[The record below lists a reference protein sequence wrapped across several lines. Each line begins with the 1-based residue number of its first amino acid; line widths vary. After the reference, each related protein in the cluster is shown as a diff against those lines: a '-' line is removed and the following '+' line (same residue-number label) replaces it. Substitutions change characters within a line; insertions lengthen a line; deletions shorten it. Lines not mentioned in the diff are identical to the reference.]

1 MFSYRF
7 RDLCKTPPFAQFRRQ
22 TQILSLEILNVFL
35 HLIPLAA
42 GSPSLNLNPA
52 YSGKHFSKV
61 SFIVLP
67 FVIIVLSYS
76 VSAWSQVSAPEVQA
90 VTVWGE
96 SAVTN
101 NPALDKQLAITHARR
116 TALEQV
122 VGSYV
127 TSSTLVR
134 NFQVVED
141 RIYSKATGFINSYK
155 ILQENRGETQRTQIE
170 ALVSLVPVAEI
181 LRASG
186 LLRKWRVGILMAPEQ
201 LDSTLRFY
209 SKSRIMEVA
218 GSIESEI
225 GKKLIQ
231 AGFKTVDPRHLE
243 KLRKEFNEINKIS
256 GSSFQG
262 VDLLITGTI
271 SLDAR
276 SSVGPMHQATCQIH
290 CKALRVDTGEIVYQ
304 DIVGNTFDGINLLVS
319 RDIAFKYAGTLG
331 NGMLSDGT
339 PDLRAFGISDSAALQ
354 KAIHLSSVMASDI
367 MVSQI
372 TRIPAAASSRIALEI
387 HGLEFSQ
394 LMELEEYL
402 KTIEGVA
409 NVSIEEFADGI
420 QNMEIEYDG
429 DAIILARSLS
439 QSDACKNMGLK
450 VKNITKNKIILKLK

>member
-1 MFSYRF
+1 MFSYR
-7 RDLCKTPPFAQFRRQ
+7 
-22 TQILSLEILNVFL
+22 
-35 HLIPLAA
+35 
-42 GSPSLNLNPA
+42 
-52 YSGKHFSKV
+52 
-61 SFIVLP
+61 FIVLP

-76 VSAWSQVSAPEVQA
+76 VSAWSQVSVPEVQA
-90 VTVWGE
+90 VTAWGE
-96 SAVTN
+96 SALTN

-155 ILQENRGETQRTQIE
+155 ILQENRGETQRAQIE

-186 LLRKWRVGILMAPEQ
+186 LLRKWRVGILMSPEQ

-209 SKSRIMEVA
+209 SKSMMMEVA
-218 GSIESEI
+218 SGIESEI
-225 GKKLIQ
+225 GKKMIE

-243 KLRKEFNEINKIS
+243 KLRKEFNTVPSN
-256 GSSFQG
+256 SFKG
-262 VDLLITGTI
+262 IDLLITGTI
-271 SLDAR
+271 SLNAR

-304 DIVGNTFDGINLLVS
+304 DIVGNTFDGVNLLVS

-409 NVSIEEFADGI
+409 NVSIEEFAEGI

-439 QSDACKNMGLK
+439 ESGACKNMGLK

>member
-1 MFSYRF
+1 
-7 RDLCKTPPFAQFRRQ
+7 PFAQFRRQ

-35 HLIPLAA
+35 HLKF
-42 GSPSLNLNPA
+42 SPSLNLN
-52 YSGKHFSKV
+52 KIEHFSKV

-76 VSAWSQVSAPEVQA
+76 VNAWSQVSAPEVQA
-90 VTVWGE
+90 VTAWGE

-170 ALVSLVPVAEI
+170 ALVSLAPVAEI

-209 SKSRIMEVA
+209 SKSRIIEIA
-218 GSIESEI
+218 GGIESEI
-225 GKKLIQ
+225 GKKMIE

-243 KLRKEFNEINKIS
+243 KLRKEFNTVPS
-256 GSSFQG
+256 TSFKG
-262 VDLLITGTI
+262 IDLLITGTI

-276 SSVGPMHQATCQIH
+276 SSAGPMRQATCQIH

-304 DIVGNTFDGINLLVS
+304 DIVGNTFDGVNLLVS

-354 KAIHLSSVMASDI
+354 KAIHLSSAMASDI

-372 TRIPAAASSRIALEI
+372 TRIPAAVSSRIALEI

-394 LMELEEYL
+394 LMELEDYL
-402 KTIEGVA
+402 KTVEGVA

-450 VKNITKNKIILKLK
+450 VKNITKNKIILKSN